1 MTDTRPLISVI
12 IPAFNEEA
20 HISAT
25 LRDVVAY
32 LEGLGERYRW
42 EIVVVDDGSSDGT
55 LEAIRALA
63 ATEPRLRAA
72 PQPSNFNLGQ
82 SLRYGFSVA
91 EGDYLVTLDA
101 DLSYSPEHIGR
112 LIEVLDTTEAKVVIA
127 SPYMEGGTVT
137 GVPTSR
143 LVASKAANR
152 LLSVAAK
159 GDLTTVTG
167 MVRGYDAVF
176 LEGLDLKAMDAE
188 INAEIIYKAQL
199 MRAKIVEIP
208 AHLEWTRDD
217 DVKRPF
223 RPSRSVA
230 GFTFVSFLFRPY
242 VLFMVPAAVL
252 IALAAI
258 LWLAVALVDDTVTST
273 LLAIAAATA
282 TVVAVTLAGMGV
294 LSAQAKRYFEE
305 LFHLGTSATIRER
318 RRSTG

>member
-12 IPAFNEEA
+12 IPAYNEET

-25 LRDVVAY
+25 LRDVIAY

-167 MVRGYDAVF
+167 MVRG
-176 LEGLDLKAMDAE
+176 
-188 INAEIIYKAQL
+188 I
-199 MRAKIVEIP
+199 
-208 AHLEWTRDD
+208 
-217 DVKRPF
+217 
-223 RPSRSVA
+223 
-230 GFTFVSFLFRPY
+230 
-242 VLFMVPAAVL
+242 
-252 IALAAI
+252 
-258 LWLAVALVDDTVTST
+258 
-273 LLAIAAATA
+273 
-282 TVVAVTLAGMGV
+282 
-294 LSAQAKRYFEE
+294 
-305 LFHLGTSATIRER
+305 R
-318 RRSTG
+318 RRVPRGPRPQGHGCRDQRRDHLQGPADARQDRRDPCTPRVDA